1 MSLLAFNLIHFG
13 GYSSPFDSPFSVPIA
28 GCAMVACIVVASMS
42 FQNRRRELQSQERLA
57 AIAKGLPM
65 PPTAEE
71 LALMNGKPS
80 LDSTRRRGNTRRAG
94 IVLIGSAAGLI
105 LFFVAL
111 ASVLQ
116 VREVLSGAAAGLIP
130 LGIGVGFLVDARIQT
145 RELEE
150 ATSNPQSTDPNR

>member
-1 MSLLAFNLIHFG
+1 MSLLAFRDFG
-13 GYSSPFDSPFSVPIA
+13 PSLFDSPFSVPIA
-28 GCAMVACIVVASMS
+28 GCAMVACIVVASVAS
-42 FQNRRRELQSQERLA
+42 ANRKRELQSQERLA
-57 AIAKGLPM
+57 AIAKGVPV
-65 PPTAEE
+65 PPTEEE
-71 LALMNGKPS
+71 LAIMHGKPS
-80 LDSTRRRGNTRRAG
+80 TDSTRRRGNTRRAG
-94 IVLIGSAAGLI
+94 IVLLGCSAGII

-150 ATSNPQSTDPNR
+150 SAANPQAADPNR

>member
-1 MSLLAFNLIHFG
+1 MSLLAFFFHEGMI
-13 GYSSPFDSPFSVPIA
+13 DSPFIVPVA
-28 GCAMVACIVVASMS
+28 GCFMILGIVVASMWAA
-42 FQNRRRELQSQERLA
+42 NRQREMQSQERLA
-57 AIAKGLPM
+57 AIAKGMPV

-80 LDSTRRRGNTRRAG
+80 TDSTRRRANTRRAG
-94 IVLIGSAAGLI
+94 IILLGAAAGLI

-130 LGIGVGFLVDARIQT
+130 FGVGVGFLIDARIQT
-145 RELEE
+145 REMEE
-150 ATSNPQSTDPNR
+150 AASNSHPGDPNR